1 MKKAD
6 ESAALSFLNWLAVR
20 RSATIPKPSK
30 LSNSKTLGFDL
41 RSPNSLKRNGSS
53 GRIRTTPGDSDRRNN
68 RTQNCQKYKE
78 NQR

>member
-30 LSNSKTLGFDL
+30 LSNSMTLGFYL
-41 RSPNSLKRNGSS
+41 RSPKSADLGNAAL
-53 GRIRTTPGDSDRRNN
+53 P
-68 RTQNCQKYKE
+68 
-78 NQR
+78 